1 MSWGYAMPLVFI
13 HGVNVREGDE
23 YEQDMELRNRL
34 FADVFFKI
42 LGRNVPDSAIFSP
55 YWGELAPTGS
65 TDNPYLPKLNL
76 KGLQE
81 RRRRIRAMLP
91 EATKKVLG
99 LSSNPLLAL
108 AKSGSMEE
116 MFDLMVTVA
125 HDDLKSAEDGGK
137 RMRSLSRFAYESTKW
152 RQKFKGRKQQLDWLN
167 EIGSD
172 EELLERLQKEIKLSP
187 AELNLRASV
196 NTNEWIKNRLAL
208 SKERIKDRLEVSK
221 ERLKERIETSRERMK
236 GRIQQLRTLR
246 EGSRERIR
254 ARLELSRS
262 RINKARKVA
271 RGGAKAA
278 LASTRKLTTNV
289 AALAISNPARR
300 IFHAQMSAFIGDSF
314 FYFGS
319 RGERFDPGSVPSICI
334 QAIETA
340 ANMRTEEDPDL
351 IVVAHSMGS
360 NIICDILSYFSPHL
374 EIDLVL
380 TVGAQFPLFADLD
393 MFPGFSAD
401 ERPIP
406 KPEAALNWINFYDP
420 NDFLGYAA
428 SGVFDGIIDV
438 PFSSGRFGVTT
449 HADYFKFVSFF
460 ELMGRTVCDVLEIE
474 ANY

>member
-1 MSWGYAMPLVFI
+1 MPLVFI
-13 HGVNVREGDE
+13 HGVNVREGEE
-23 YEQDMELRNRL
+23 YEQDMALRNRL

-42 LGRNVPDSAIFSP
+42 LGRSVPDTAIFSP

-65 TDNPYLPKLNL
+65 TDNPYLPKLDL
-76 KGLQE
+76 KSLQE
-81 RRRRIRAMLP
+81 RRRRIRALLP

-125 HDDLKSAEDGGK
+125 HEDMKNVEDGGK
-137 RMRSLSRFAYESTKW
+137 RMKSLSHFAYESTKW

-172 EELLERLQKEIKLSP
+172 EELLDRLQKEIKLSP
-187 AELNLRASV
+187 AEFNLRASV
-196 NTNEWIKNRLAL
+196 NIQEWIRNRLVL
-208 SKERIKDRLEVSK
+208 SKERIKDRLEISR
-221 ERLKERIETSRERMK
+221 ERLKDGVDASRERMK
-236 GRIQQLRTLR
+236 VRIDKLKSMK
-246 EGSRERIR
+246 ENSRERIR
-254 ARLELSRS
+254 ARLELSRA
-262 RINKARKVA
+262 RINKARKIA

-278 LASTRKLTTNV
+278 VASTRKLTTNA

-319 RGERFDPGSVPSICI
+319 RGERFDPGPVPSICI

-340 ANMRTEEDPDL
+340 ASVRTHDDPDL

-360 NIICDILSYFSPHL
+360 NIICDILSYFSPSL
-374 EIDLVL
+374 EIDIVL

-406 KPEAALNWINFYDP
+406 KPDAALNWINFYDP

-428 SGVFDGIIDV
+428 SGVFEDIIDV

-460 ELMGRTVCDVLEIE
+460 ELMGRTVCEVLEIE
-474 ANY
+474 PSC

>member
-1 MSWGYAMPLVFI
+1 MPLVFI
-13 HGVNVREGDE
+13 HGVNVREGEE

-34 FADVFFKI
+34 FADVFYKI
-42 LGRNVPDSAIFSP
+42 LGRNVSDAAILSP

-65 TDNPYLPKLNL
+65 TDNPYLPKLGL

-81 RRRRIRAMLP
+81 RRRRIRALLP

-108 AKSGSMEE
+108 AKSGSMDE
-116 MFDLMVTVA
+116 MIDLMVSVA
-125 HDDLKSAEDGGK
+125 HDDVKNLKDGGK
-137 RMRSLSRFAYESTKW
+137 GMKSLTKFAYKSTMWK
-152 RQKFKGRKQQLDWLN
+152 QKFAGRKQQLDWL
-167 EIGSD
+167 EGIGSD
-172 EELLERLQKEIKLSP
+172 EELLDRLQKETEMSP
-187 AELNLRASV
+187 AEFNLRASV
-196 NTNEWIKNRLAL
+196 NTQEWIKNRLAL
-208 SKERIKDRLEVSK
+208 SKERIKDRLEVSR
-221 ERLKERIETSRERMK
+221 ERLKEGVEASRDRIK
-236 GRIQQLRTLR
+236 GRIEKLRAMR
-246 EGSRERIR
+246 ETSRERIR
-254 ARLELSRS
+254 ARLELSRK
-262 RINKARKVA
+262 RISKARKIA

-278 LASTRKLTTNV
+278 VASTRKLTTNM
-289 AALAISNPARR
+289 AAFAISNPARR

-319 RGERFDPGSVPSICI
+319 RGERFDPGPVPSICI
-334 QAIETA
+334 QAIEDA
-340 ANMRTEEDPDL
+340 ASMRTQEDPDL

-360 NIICDILSYFSPHL
+360 NIICDILSYFAPQL

-406 KPEAALNWINFYDP
+406 KPDAALNWINFYDP

-438 PFSSGRFGVTT
+438 PFSSGKFGVAT

-460 ELMGRTVCDVLEIE
+460 ELMGRTVCDVLDIE

>member
-1 MSWGYAMPLVFI
+1 MPLVFI

-23 YEQDMELRNRL
+23 YQQDMELRNRL

-42 LGRNVPDSAIFSP
+42 LGRNVPDNAIFSP

-65 TDNPYLPKLNL
+65 TDNPYLPRLGL

-81 RRRRIRAMLP
+81 RRKRIRALLP
-91 EATKKVLG
+91 EATKKILG

-116 MFDLMVTVA
+116 MIDLMVSVA
-125 HDDLKSAEDGGK
+125 HDDIRNADDGGK
-137 RMRSLSRFAYESTKW
+137 GIKSLSKFAYQSTKW
-152 RQKFKGRKQQLDWLN
+152 RQKFEGRKQQLAWLD

-172 EELLERLQKEIKLSP
+172 EELLDRLQNETEMSP
-187 AELNLRASV
+187 AEFNLRASV
-196 NTNEWIKNRLAL
+196 NTQEWIKNRLAL
-208 SKERIKDRLEVSK
+208 SKERIKDRLDLSR
-221 ERLKERIETSRERMK
+221 ERLKDGVEHSRERIKGRIDKLKALRETSRE
-236 GRIQQLRTLR
+236 
-246 EGSRERIR
+246 SIR
-254 ARLELSRS
+254 ARLDLSRS

-271 RGGAKAA
+271 RGGAKVTI
-278 LASTRKLTTNV
+278 ASARKLSTNM
-289 AALAISNPARR
+289 AALAITNPARK

-334 QAIETA
+334 QAIQDA
-340 ANMRTEEDPDL
+340 ANMRTSEDPDL

-360 NIICDILSYFSPHL
+360 NIICDILSYFAPTL

-401 ERPIP
+401 VRPIP
-406 KPEAALNWINFYDP
+406 KPDAAINWINFYDP

-428 SGVFDGIIDV
+428 GSVFEGIIDV

-474 ANY
+474 ENN

>member
-1 MSWGYAMPLVFI
+1 MPLVFI
-13 HGVNVREGDE
+13 HGVNVREGEE

-34 FADVFFKI
+34 FADVFYKI
-42 LGRNVPDSAIFSP
+42 LGRNVPDSAILSP

-65 TDNPYLPKLNL
+65 TDNPYLPKLGL

-81 RRRRIRAMLP
+81 RRRRIRALLP
-91 EATKKVLG
+91 EATKKILG

-125 HDDLKSAEDGGK
+125 HDDVKNAADGGK
-137 RMRSLSRFAYESTKW
+137 RMKSLSRFAYETTKW
-152 RQKFKGRKQQLDWLN
+152 RQKFKGRKQQLEWLN
-167 EIGSD
+167 DIGSD
-172 EELLERLQKEIKLSP
+172 EELLDRLQKEIKLSP
-187 AELNLRASV
+187 AELNLRTSV
-196 NTNEWIKNRLAL
+196 NMHEWIKNRLAL
-208 SKERIKDRLEVSK
+208 SKERIKDRLEISRV
-221 ERLKERIETSRERMK
+221 RLKDGVEASRERIK
-236 GRIQQLRTLR
+236 GRLEQLRSLR
-246 EGSRERIR
+246 EDSRQRIR

-262 RINKARKVA
+262 RISKARKIA

-278 LASTRKLTTNV
+278 VASTRKLTTNV
-289 AALAISNPARR
+289 AALAISNPARK

-319 RGERFDPGSVPSICI
+319 RGERFDPGPVPAICI
-334 QAIETA
+334 QAIEDA
-340 ANMRTEEDPDL
+340 ASMRTQEDPDL

-360 NIICDILSYFSPHL
+360 NIICDILSYFAPNL

-428 SGVFDGIIDV
+428 GGVFDGIIDV
-438 PFSSGRFGVTT
+438 HFSSGRFGVTT

-460 ELMGRTVCDVLEIE
+460 ELMGRTVCDVLDIE
-474 ANY
+474 ADY

>member
-1 MSWGYAMPLVFI
+1 MPLVFI
-13 HGVNVREGDE
+13 HGVNVREGEE

-34 FADVFFKI
+34 FADVFYKI
-42 LGRNVPDSAIFSP
+42 LGRNVPDSAILSP

-65 TDNPYLPKLNL
+65 TDNPYLPKLGL

-81 RRRRIRAMLP
+81 RRRRIRALLP
-91 EATKKVLG
+91 EATKKILG

-125 HDDLKSAEDGGK
+125 HDDVKNAADGGK
-137 RMRSLSRFAYESTKW
+137 RMKSLSRFAYETTKW
-152 RQKFKGRKQQLDWLN
+152 RQKFKGRKQQLEWLN
-167 EIGSD
+167 DIGSD
-172 EELLERLQKEIKLSP
+172 EELLDRLQKEIKLSP
-187 AELNLRASV
+187 AELNLRTSV
-196 NTNEWIKNRLAL
+196 NMHEWIKNRLAL
-208 SKERIKDRLEVSK
+208 SKERIKDRLEISRV
-221 ERLKERIETSRERMK
+221 RLKDGVEASRERIK
-236 GRIQQLRTLR
+236 GRLEQLRSLR
-246 EGSRERIR
+246 EDSRQRIR

-262 RINKARKVA
+262 RISKARKIA

-278 LASTRKLTTNV
+278 VASTRKLTTNM

-319 RGERFDPGSVPSICI
+319 RGERFDPGPVPAICI
-334 QAIETA
+334 QAIEDA
-340 ANMRTEEDPDL
+340 ANMRTQDDPDL

-360 NIICDILSYFSPHL
+360 NIICDILSYFAPNL

-428 SGVFDGIIDV
+428 GGVFDGIIDV

-460 ELMGRTVCDVLEIE
+460 ELMGLLACEVLGLES
-474 ANY
+474 NC

>member
-1 MSWGYAMPLVFI
+1 MPLVFI
-13 HGVNVREGDE
+13 HGVNVREGEE

-34 FADVFFKI
+34 FADVFYKI
-42 LGRNVPDSAIFSP
+42 LGRNVSDEAIFSP

-65 TDNPYLPKLNL
+65 TDNPYLPKLGL
-76 KGLQE
+76 RGLQE
-81 RRRRIRAMLP
+81 RRRRIRALLP

-125 HDDLKSAEDGGK
+125 HDDVKNAADGGK
-137 RMRSLSRFAYESTKW
+137 RMKSLSHFAYEATKW
-152 RQKFKGRKQQLDWLN
+152 RQKFKGRKQQLEWLN
-167 EIGSD
+167 DIGSD
-172 EELLERLQKEIKLSP
+172 DELLERLQNEIKLSP
-187 AELNLRASV
+187 AELNLRKSV
-196 NTNEWIKNRLAL
+196 NMQEWIKNRLAL
-208 SKERIKDRLEVSK
+208 SKERIKDRLEVSR
-221 ERLKERIETSRERMK
+221 ERLKDTVDA
-236 GRIQQLRTLR
+236 
-246 EGSRERIR
+246 SRERIR
-254 ARLELSRS
+254 ARLELSRT
-262 RINKARKVA
+262 RINKARKLA
-271 RGGAKAA
+271 RGSAKAA
-278 LASTRKLTTNV
+278 VASTRKLTTNM

-319 RGERFDPGSVPSICI
+319 RGERFDPGPVPSICI
-334 QAIETA
+334 QAIEDA

-360 NIICDILSYFSPHL
+360 NIICDILSYFAPHL
-374 EIDLVL
+374 EVDLVL

-428 SGVFDGIIDV
+428 GGVFDGIVDV

-460 ELMGRTVCDVLEIE
+460 ELMGQTVCDVLEIE
-474 ANY
+474 PSF

>member
-1 MSWGYAMPLVFI
+1 MPLVFI
-13 HGVNVREGDE
+13 HGVNVREGEE

-34 FADVFFKI
+34 FADVFYKI
-42 LGRNVPDSAIFSP
+42 LGRNVSDEAIFSP

-65 TDNPYLPKLNL
+65 TDNPYLPKLGL
-76 KGLQE
+76 RGLQE
-81 RRRRIRAMLP
+81 RRRRIRALLP

-125 HDDLKSAEDGGK
+125 HDDVKNAADGGK
-137 RMRSLSRFAYESTKW
+137 RMKSLSHFAYEATKW
-152 RQKFKGRKQQLDWLN
+152 RQKFKGRKQQLEWLN
-167 EIGSD
+167 DIGSD
-172 EELLERLQKEIKLSP
+172 DELLERLQKEIKLSP
-187 AELNLRASV
+187 AELNLRKSV
-196 NTNEWIKNRLAL
+196 NMQEWIKNRLAL
-208 SKERIKDRLEVSK
+208 SKERIKDRLEVSR
-221 ERLKERIETSRERMK
+221 ERLKDTVDA
-236 GRIQQLRTLR
+236 
-246 EGSRERIR
+246 SRERIR
-254 ARLELSRS
+254 ARLELSRT
-262 RINKARKVA
+262 RINKARKLA
-271 RGGAKAA
+271 RGSAKAA
-278 LASTRKLTTNV
+278 VASTRKLTTNM

-319 RGERFDPGSVPSICI
+319 RGERFDPGPVPSICI
-334 QAIETA
+334 QAIEDA

-360 NIICDILSYFSPHL
+360 NIICDILSYFAPHL
-374 EIDLVL
+374 EVDLVL

-428 SGVFDGIIDV
+428 GGVFDGIVDV

-460 ELMGRTVCDVLEIE
+460 ELMGLAACAVLDLEPSC
-474 ANY
+474 

>member
-1 MSWGYAMPLVFI
+1 MPLVFI
-13 HGVNVREGDE
+13 HGVNVREGEE

-42 LGRNVPDSAIFSP
+42 LGRNVPDKAIFSP

-65 TDNPYLPKLNL
+65 TDNPYLPKLGL
-76 KGLQE
+76 RGLQE
-81 RRRRIRAMLP
+81 RRRRIRALLP
-91 EATKKVLG
+91 EATKKILG

-108 AKSGSMEE
+108 AKSGSIEE
-116 MFDLMVTVA
+116 MIDLMVSVA
-125 HDDLKSAEDGGK
+125 HDDVKNLKDGGK
-137 RMRSLSRFAYESTKW
+137 SMKSLSKFAYKSTMW
-152 RQKFKGRKQQLDWLN
+152 RQKFAGRKQQLDWLD

-172 EELLERLQKEIKLSP
+172 EELLDRLQRETEMSP
-187 AELNLRASV
+187 AELNLRTSV
-196 NTNEWIKNRLAL
+196 NMHEWVKNRLSL
-208 SKERIKDRLEVSK
+208 SKERIKGRLDLSR
-221 ERLKERIETSRERMK
+221 ERLKERVDLSRERIK
-236 GRIQQLRTLR
+236 GRIEHLR
-246 EGSRERIR
+246 EIRESSSERIR

-262 RINKARKVA
+262 RINKARKLA
-271 RGGAKAA
+271 KGGAKATV
-278 LASTRKLTTNV
+278 ASARKLTTNV
-289 AALAISNPARR
+289 AALAISNPARK

-314 FYFGS
+314 FYFGT
-319 RGERFDPGSVPSICI
+319 RGERFDPGPVPSICI
-334 QAIETA
+334 QSIEDA
-340 ANMRTEEDPDL
+340 SQMRTAEDPDL

-360 NIICDILSYFSPHL
+360 NIICDILSYFEPTM

-428 SGVFDGIIDV
+428 GGVFDGIIDV
-438 PFSSGRFGVTT
+438 PFSSGHFGVTT

-474 ANY
+474 ESD